1 MQNNNWETNQMVQ
14 TFINNENPSLEETIE
29 AYHYRDINMNL
40 SIEDAKDF
48 MMNKLALND
57 DVKNKIQS
65 KFEEND
71 HKGLYECLTLDDL
84 MCLGW

>member
-1 MQNNNWETNQMVQ
+1 MNNNWENNQMVQ

-29 AYHYRDINMNL
+29 AYHYRDINMDL

-48 MMNKLALND
+48 MMNKLSLND
-57 DVKNKIQS
+57 YVKNKIQS

-84 MCLGW
+84 MHLGW